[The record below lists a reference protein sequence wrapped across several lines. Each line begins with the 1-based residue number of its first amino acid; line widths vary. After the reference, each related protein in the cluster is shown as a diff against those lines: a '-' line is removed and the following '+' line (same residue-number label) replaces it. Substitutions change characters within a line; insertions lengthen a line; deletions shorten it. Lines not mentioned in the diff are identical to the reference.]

1 MTIKMITRKQMAQEK
16 YQEFIKEIGGNPVL
30 LISTNSKNEIVE
42 FDLFNC
48 NKEDAIKIID
58 DIPNLKVVS
67 DVVIHTYLGKAFP
80 LIVKQKPHLK

>member
-16 YQEFIKEIGGNPVL
+16 YQEFIKEIGSNPVL

-48 NKEDAIKIID
+48 NKEDAIKTIN
-58 DIPNLKVVS
+58 DIPNFKVVG